1 MRDIE
6 ESRKTSISKVARS
19 DPQMI
24 EISLFEIQS
33 FLIAENSAKFVLL
46 IGTLFVG
53 GLISTY
59 LSKIYVNPIIIIVSI
74 SIFIFGLILDVYLT
88 YTKFKELKQKGAE
101 KWQ

>member
-6 ESRKTSISKVARS
+6 ESGKTSISKVARS

-46 IGTLFVG
+46 IGTLLVG
-53 GLISTY
+53 GLISTF
-59 LSKIYVNPIIIIVSI
+59 LSKISVNPIMIIVSL

-88 YTKFKELKQKGAE
+88 YTKFKELKQKGVE
-101 KWQ
+101 KWH